1 MAKVEWK
8 QAFAVAKKLHDGGIY
23 KQMKNEQYARTPTDE
38 YPFRKKSRGRF
49 SPVSAEQKEEWRQLA
64 DKGGKI

>member
-8 QAFAVAKKLHDGGIY
+8 QAYAIADKINKGGIY
-23 KQMKNEQYARTPTDE
+23 KQMKNEHYARTPTDE
-38 YPFRKKSRGRF
+38 YPFRKKSQGRF
-49 SPVSAEQKEEWRQLA
+49 SPVSAEQKEEWQKLA